1 MRPFVKILILHS
13 FENFSTI
20 LNFGPNNIVGLC
32 EARHFEFGLQ
42 VDIWVTF
49 NVLYLLQAF
58 LYSCSAADKI
68 WTDVACY
75 LVHLQCWVSCCVWLL
90 L

>member
-42 VDIWVTF
+42 VDI
-49 NVLYLLQAF
+49 
-58 LYSCSAADKI
+58 
-68 WTDVACY
+68 
-75 LVHLQCWVSCCVWLL
+75 
-90 L
+90 